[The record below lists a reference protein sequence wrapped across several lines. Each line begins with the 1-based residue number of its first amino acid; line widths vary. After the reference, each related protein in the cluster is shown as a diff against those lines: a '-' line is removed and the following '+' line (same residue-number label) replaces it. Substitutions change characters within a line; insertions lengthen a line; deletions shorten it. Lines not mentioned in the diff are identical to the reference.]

1 MGQTIFLAV
10 ARHAKFE
17 ARIRQFRRAAGRAFV
32 ERLVVSPRL
41 ELETLAATGNLCAL
55 PKPLNRFRPEK
66 DEKVRERDHQS
77 QFSGERCS
85 KKSEKKKC
93 RYDPGNPFD
102 FHRQD
107 EEDVHDLVRAKAAA
121 GEQNRRSQ
129 HDVRKR
135 DSEDE
140 GGYGGPNHPKEK

>member
-1 MGQTIFLAV
+1 M
-10 ARHAKFE
+10 
-17 ARIRQFRRAAGRAFV
+17 
-32 ERLVVSPRL
+32 ERLVLGTRL
-41 ELETLAATGNLCAL
+41 DFESVAPDGDFLAL
-55 PKPLNRFRPEK
+55 PKPLNRFRSKK
-66 DEKVRERDHQS
+66 DKKVRERDRQS
-77 QFSGERCS
+77 QFSPERCFE
-85 KKSEKKKC
+85 KPEKKKC
-93 RYDPGNPFD
+93 RYDPSNPFD

-140 GGYGGPNHPKEK
+140 GGYGGPNHAKEKIECDPKRSPSCL